1 MAGSASH
8 TRFFETGDKAGRQG
22 DKKNAIILA
31 FLVRRDLLHSLGRN
45 LTWRES
51 PLGESTRA
59 RPSAAWPSPPAEHAT
74 RGYAWA
80 SEGRTPDAVG
90 R

>member
-51 PLGESTRA
+51 PLGESTPRRGRGPA
-59 RPSAAWPSPPAEHAT
+59 REHAT